1 METGGGGGGGERRT
15 NTRRHNSGRLA
26 AGCGRVA
33 SDLTGFMENNYLSS
47 ALLHSNS
54 ARGIRRNF
62 NRRDREGG
70 GRQILTRGAEINELV
85 KRFPAKRDAIRVNR
99 TPPPPLFR

>member
-1 METGGGGGGGERRT
+1 MSEDLINCRGNASPGFRLYPRFSIRNGEREGERGKRGERERRENGWRRT
-15 NTRRHNSGRLA
+15 NTRRHNSDQL

-33 SDLTGFMENNYLSS
+33 SDLTGFMENNYLSG

-62 NRRDREGG
+62 NRGDR
-70 GRQILTRGAEINELV
+70 
-85 KRFPAKRDAIRVNR
+85 F
-99 TPPPPLFR
+99 

>member
-1 METGGGGGGGERRT
+1 MSEDLINCRGKRVTTLSSLSTIENRGNGGGGGGGERRT

-62 NRRDREGG
+62 NRRGRGG
-70 GRQILTRGAEINELV
+70 GD
-85 KRFPAKRDAIRVNR
+85 RF
-99 TPPPPLFR
+99 